1 MDISSTTTTPINFLD
16 LACGTGIVLKQA
28 MSLLDLGNKIP
39 PSATDPIM
47 EEYKFTATD
56 LAAPML
62 SVLHSRITSESWPVT
77 PTVVEADMRDTKL
90 AGGSFTHLTCNFGPC
105 SAANP
110 GATLWESYRLLAPGG
125 IAGWTG
131 WMALGWYDDLSA
143 ALGEIRSVAATA
155 CEQENVEDEDE
166 RLAKIPDMLSF
177 DALIGKFV
185 GINDLSVASDEDGH
199 TPRWGDEK
207 YFVSQVKKAGFV
219 DVKVSAVDKTLEM
232 NSQAVND
239 VVKPLLSILG
249 SWWSEEER
257 KVLEGGLLDRK
268 IQEWFEK
275 KIEGSKGNKL
285 VWDGWKAMVVTG
297 RKST

>member
-1 MDISSTTTTPINFLD
+1 
-16 LACGTGIVLKQA
+16 
-28 MSLLDLGNKIP
+28 
-39 PSATDPIM
+39 
-47 EEYKFTATD
+47 
-56 LAAPML
+56 
-62 SVLHSRITSESWPVT
+62 
-77 PTVVEADMRDTKL
+77 
-90 AGGSFTHLTCNFGPC
+90 
-105 SAANP
+105 
-110 GATLWESYRLLAPGG
+110 
-125 IAGWTG
+125 
-131 WMALGWYDDLSA
+131 MALGWYDDLSA